1 MEKIELFDKY
11 ISGEMSEDEIAD
23 FKRKLSDDKDFSSDF
38 QIYKI
43 IVKGICKEENDKEA
57 DLDNAF
63 KSLSKVDLR
72 KIVGPKL
79 TIVKGGK
86 PKAKIVYMVSWVASV
101 AAIVVIAFTFT
112 FTFNIQRSARNSVDD
127 VMFDCYYNPVS
138 RSASNIEDLSGASIH
153 QIQQVMPTLVQEY
166 NKATDVQDISEQGIN
181 LAMVYLK
188 LHDREKAKY
197 ILNDVKQK
205 CLDNVQI
212 QKQCDKLLD
221 KLQ

>member
-11 ISGEMSEDEIAD
+11 ISGEMSEDEITD
-23 FKRKLSDDKDFSSDF
+23 FKRKLSDDKDLSSDF

-63 KSLSKVDLR
+63 KSLSKDDLR

-79 TIVKGGK
+79 VIVKGSK

-112 FTFNIQRSARNSVDD
+112 FNIQRSARNNVDD

-138 RSASNIEDLSGASIH
+138 RSASNIEDLSGASIQ

-166 NKATDVQDISEQGIN
+166 NKATDVQDITEQGIN

>member
-1 MEKIELFDKY
+1 MERIELFDKY
-11 ISGEMSEDEIAD
+11 ISGEMSESEVAD
-23 FKRKLSDDKDFSSDF
+23 FKRKLSKNKELSSDF
-38 QIYKI
+38 QIYKMV
-43 IVKGICKEENDKEA
+43 VKGIYKEENDKEA
-57 DLDNAF
+57 ELDNAF
-63 KSLSKVDLR
+63 KSLSKDDLR
-72 KIVGPKL
+72 KIVGPRL
-79 TIVKGGK
+79 TIVKGDK
-86 PKAKIVYMVSWVASV
+86 PKAKIFYMASWVASV

-112 FTFNIQRSARNSVDD
+112 FNIQRSARNNVDD

-138 RSASNIEDLSGASIH
+138 RSASNIEDLSGAGI
-153 QIQQVMPTLVQEY
+153 QQMQQVMPTLVQEY
-166 NKATDVQDISEQGIN
+166 NKATDVQDITEQGIN

-188 LHDREKAKY
+188 LHEREKTKY